1 MNGHELLD
9 WLNLIARWAHLI
21 AGISWIGASFYFV
34 WLDDSLTPPERPD
47 DVRRGMSGELW
58 AVHGGGFYHNQKY
71 LTGPRGEPLTENL
84 HWFKWEAYSTWI
96 TGMAMLAIVYWA
108 GASAYTIDKTVLD
121 LSVPAAITI
130 SIASL
135 VIGWLVYDGL
145 CRALGSRPALLWIAV
160 GAFLLFADWAL
171 FHVFGGRAAYI
182 HVGAIVGTIMVAN
195 VFFVI
200 IPGQKRMLA
209 QIRAGRE
216 PDPRPGRLGKMRS
229 VHNTY
234 LTLPVLFIMIS
245 NHYPMTYASPNG
257 WVVLALISAAGVL
270 VRRFFVLSHGR
281 RYVVALPA
289 AAVLLLIAA
298 GIAAAPRAHPV
309 VAGPGANV
317 RSGMSARSG
326 APAYAAVQPI
336 VARRCMPCHSAK
348 PTQPGFDAPPG
359 GVLLDTPEHVRAN
372 AARVREQAVATHA
385 MPLSN
390 ATHMTDAERATL
402 GAWIDGGAKI

>member
-1 MNGHELLD
+1 MNGPYLLD
-9 WLNLIARWAHLI
+9 WLNLVARWAHLI

-34 WLDDSLTPPERPD
+34 WLDDSLAAPERAD
-47 DVRRGMSGELW
+47 DARRGMSGELW

-71 LTGPRGEPLTENL
+71 PTGPRGEPLTENL

-108 GASAYTIDKTVLD
+108 GASAYTIDKSVLD
-121 LSVPAAITI
+121 LTPSAAITI

-145 CRALGSRPALLWIAV
+145 CRALGSRPVLLWTAV
-160 GAFLLFADWAL
+160 AAFLLFADWAL

-245 NHYPMTYASPNG
+245 NHYPTTYGTPNG
-257 WVVLALISAAGVL
+257 WIVLAIIAAAGVL
-270 VRRFFVLSHGR
+270 VRRFFVLSHAR
-281 RYVVALPA
+281 RYVVALPVA
-289 AAVLLLIAA
+289 AALLLVAA
-298 GIAAAPRAHPV
+298 GIASAPRARPAT
-309 VAGPGANV
+309 AGASANAS
-317 RSGMSARSG
+317 RLS
-326 APAYAAVQPI
+326 YADVQPI
-336 VARRCMPCHSAK
+336 FAQRCMPCHSTK

-359 GVLLDTPEHVRAN
+359 GVLLDTPEHARAN
-372 AARVREQAVATHA
+372 AARVRQLAVESHA
-385 MPLSN
+385 MPLNN
-390 ATHMTDAERATL
+390 ATHMTDPERAKL
-402 GAWIDGGAKI
+402 GAWIDGGGKI

>member
-1 MNGHELLD
+1 MNASYVLD
-9 WLNLIARWAHLI
+9 WLNLLARWAHVI

-34 WLDDSLTPPERPD
+34 WLDDSLTAPENPD
-47 DVRRGMSGELW
+47 DARRGMFGELW

-71 LTGPRGEPLTENL
+71 PTGPRGAPLSENL

-96 TGMAMLAIVYWA
+96 TGMAMLALIYWA
-108 GASAYTIDKTVLD
+108 GASTYLIDRSVLD
-121 LSVPAAITI
+121 LSPGAAITI

-145 CRALGSRPALLWIAV
+145 CRLIGSRPAVLWTALA
-160 GAFLLFADWAL
+160 AFFLFADWAL
-171 FHVFGGRAAYI
+171 FHVFGGRAAYL

-245 NHYPMTYASPNG
+245 NHYPMTYASPHG
-257 WVVLALISAAGVL
+257 WIALAILSAAGVL
-270 VRRFFVLSHGR
+270 VRRFFVLSHKH
-281 RYVVALPA
+281 RYVVGLPIA
-289 AAVLLLIAA
+289 AAVLL
-298 GIAAAPRAHPV
+298 AAAAFV
-309 VAGPGANV
+309 VAPRPQA
-317 RSGMSARSG
+317 
-326 APAYAAVQPI
+326 APAGQGSRTVTYAQVAPI
-336 VARRCMPCHSAK
+336 VAQRCAVCHSAK
-348 PTQPGFDAPPG
+348 PTRPGFSAPPLG
-359 GVLLDTPEHVRAN
+359 ILLDTPEHIRGN
-372 AARVREQAVATHA
+372 ARLIEQQAVDTHA
-385 MPLSN
+385 MPLGN
-390 ATHMTDAERATL
+390 ATNMTSAERATL
-402 GAWIDGGAKI
+402 GTWIAGGANIR

>member
-1 MNGHELLD
+1 MNGQLVLD
-9 WLNLIARWAHLI
+9 WLNLVARWAHLI

-34 WLDDSLTPPERPD
+34 WLDDSLTAPGSAD

-108 GASAYTIDKTVLD
+108 GASSYLIDRSVLD
-121 LSVPAAITI
+121 LTPPAAITI

-145 CRALGSRPALLWIAV
+145 CRALGSRPAVLWTAV
-160 GAFLLFADWAL
+160 VAFLLFADWAL
-171 FHVFGGRAAYI
+171 FHIFGGRAAYV
-182 HVGAIVGTIMVAN
+182 HVGAIIGTIMVAN
-195 VFFVI
+195 VFFVV

-245 NHYPMTYASPNG
+245 NHYPMTYGTPNG
-257 WVVLALISAAGVL
+257 WIVLAIISAAGVL
-270 VRRFFVLSHGR
+270 VRRFFVLSHAR
-281 RYVVALPA
+281 RYVAGLPVA
-289 AAVLLLIAA
+289 AAVLLVAA
-298 GIAAAPRAHPV
+298 GIVAAPRAHP
-309 VAGPGANV
+309 AA
-317 RSGMSARSG
+317 SGSHASA
-326 APAYAAVQPI
+326 PVYADVQPI
-336 VARRCMPCHSAK
+336 FARRCTTCHAPK

-359 GVLLDTPEHVRAN
+359 GVLLDTSEHAHAN

-385 MPLSN
+385 MPLGN
-390 ATHMTDAERATL
+390 VTHMTDAERAKL
-402 GAWIDGGAKI
+402 GAWIDSGARI